1 MMKILKGQIQ
11 EGVFL
16 VDKPKGVTSYSVV
29 RRFKKIFPGE
39 KVGHAGTL
47 DPLAEG
53 LLIILVG
60 RKATR
65 RQSEFMKLTKQYKV
79 KIIFGV
85 ESETYDLEGKLVFD
99 KSKSKKI
106 FTLSKELIKRAVGGF
121 GHSYSEHQQGSS
133 FAYSEH
139 QRGSSFAYS
148 EHQRGSSF
156 AYSEHQRGSSFAY
169 YQQVPLFSAVK
180 VGGSPLYRLARQGKR
195 PIDIPSK
202 EVEIKKMILCSFRPA
217 DESSLKN
224 WDQKEVEEVISILP
238 EVELLME
245 VGKGF
250 YVRSFASDLG
260 KKLGVGGVVTK
271 LVRTKIGSYRLDRA
285 IKMTDLEEFVVVKED
300 TRANGGQ

>member
-1 MMKILKGQIQ
+1 MKILKVQIQ

-16 VDKPKGVTSYSVV
+16 VDKPRGATSYSVV

-85 ESETYDLEGKLVFD
+85 ESETYDLEGKLAFD
-99 KSKSKKI
+99 KKNFKRI
-106 FTLSKELIKRAVGGF
+106 LDLNKELIKRAVEGF
-121 GHSYSEHQQGSS
+121 GLSHC
-133 FAYSEH
+133 
-139 QRGSSFAYS
+139 
-148 EHQRGSSF
+148 
-156 AYSEHQRGSSFAY
+156 
-169 YQQVPLFSAVK
+169 QQVPLFSAVK
-180 VGGSPLYRLARQGKR
+180 LKGVPLYRSARQGKK
-195 PIDIPSK
+195 PTDLPSK
-202 EVEIKKMILCSFRPA
+202 KVEIKKITLCSFRRA
-217 DESSLKN
+217 NKNSLKD
-224 WDQKEVEEVISILP
+224 WDQKEVKELISILP
-238 EVELLME
+238 EAELLME

-271 LVRTKIGSYRLDRA
+271 LIRTKIGPYRLDKA
-285 IKMTDLEEFVVVKED
+285 I
-300 TRANGGQ
+300 N